1 MLLASSRVTSCHD
14 SFLMQ
19 VPHRAK
25 PLWYNSSLPG
35 KIAST
40 ENENKEIAIMCIKQM
55 RHVLAVTAVGVMM
68 MSENRVVAAEYQ
80 NDFSARTSKVHG
92 MDGWL
97 SMPYANGAVAYNFD
111 ETKYWPA
118 LPYDDASKVQDGWV
132 KARLNAGGT
141 AADVEVVGTDNKY
154 LRFTAT
160 NNVAG
165 TAVMHTFGNEFSNGV
180 LRIQCD
186 FRAIGSWSGGNGGEV
201 RMMPLCKAFVNPNA
215 WTGSVTVPA
224 NWGFVE
230 EGWYTYNFLLGGD
243 QWNNAIA
250 NYIPSSKSKCTAGHW
265 YRYVTDLDFDNGQ
278 ISCTVYDQGDGL
290 QPFDGEN
297 GALVGQVGPT
307 KIYRQLSAETGPVVG
322 IVIRT
327 TKYSGSNPVVDAS
340 LPAIDNLSAS
350 WKAPGSASFARCYE
364 NDFSERRSRTLVQET
379 PRHDYVHDTPVD
391 SLTFTGYNVASSKTA
406 AGTPILQNSLGS
418 AHRNETAPDGTDGWR
433 RLNVDGNGDLHVVKG
448 DSADAGGTMLRASK
462 GYNFVIGANSF
473 GQKVTSGKVRF
484 SGDIR
489 APNKWIWINKA
500 GFLVGGDSFYAAA
513 TDNVWTSP
521 ACVAGLGGS
530 SNTDLKP
537 HYKDANGDDVFPA
550 GACTWTTWY
559 RVIVTADMEAK
570 TFDYALYKYETNSPS
585 PDWVPT
591 QSDLVCEVKG
601 CAFRS
606 TFADDGLSSFAVYS
620 YGHNTIN
627 ISDSNVYF
635 DNIRVW
641 KNVGTANEK
650 EIYRNL
656 FSERTVWPETSSTRG
671 VVLSDT
677 FNADNGQDHWIRRN
691 NASGDGEC
699 YITSAGNPCVAASA
713 YNGTVRAVQSLG
725 YHYRQNTVYAQ
736 VDIRPPAKWVWT
748 AGRQANIEFGDDE
761 YRQGNYYSGNPYTG
775 SIAFAAGFTAATGAS
790 DATGAYTNVC
800 LFAGKGDG
808 AGGLVHQTIA
818 ATIDTSHWYR
828 FKFKTGIA
836 EGKWAL
842 NIYDQGATHP
852 AANSADG
859 TLVASLANLAFVKAP
874 DGGLSAV
881 GLYST
886 GNRNG
891 AREPEDAGLALF
903 DNIKVWQDPMG
914 MKILIR

>member
-1 MLLASSRVTSCHD
+1 MRIEQMVYTLA
-14 SFLMQ
+14 
-19 VPHRAK
+19 
-25 PLWYNSSLPG
+25 
-35 KIAST
+35 IAAS
-40 ENENKEIAIMCIKQM
+40 
-55 RHVLAVTAVGVMM
+55 GVMM
-68 MSENRVVAAEYQ
+68 MPGGRLVANEYR
-80 NDFSARTSKVHG
+80 NDFSVRTGKVRG
-92 MDGWL
+92 MGGWL
-97 SMPYANGAVAYNFD
+97 SMPYANGAAAYNFD
-111 ETKYWPA
+111 ETKFWPT
-118 LPYDDASKVQDGWV
+118 LPYEDASKVQDGWV

-141 AADVEVVGTDNKY
+141 SADVEIAGTDNKY

-160 NNVAG
+160 NTVEG

-180 LRIQCD
+180 LRIRCD
-186 FRAIGSWSGGNGGEV
+186 LRAIISWSGANGGEV

-215 WTGSVTVPA
+215 WTGNVTVPA
-224 NWGFVE
+224 NWGFTE
-230 EGWYTYNFLLGGD
+230 EGWYTYSILLGGD

-250 NYIPSSKSKCTAGHW
+250 NYIPSSKPKCTAGHW

-290 QPFDGEN
+290 QPFAGEN
-297 GALVGQVGPT
+297 GTLVGQVGPT
-307 KIYRQLSAETGPVVG
+307 RLYRQLSAETGPVVG
-322 IVIRT
+322 IAIRT
-327 TKYSGSNPVVDAS
+327 KKYSGSNPVVDSS
-340 LPAIDNLSAS
+340 LPAIDNLAVS
-350 WKAPGSASFARCYE
+350 WKAPGSVSFASCYE
-364 NDFSERRSRTLVQET
+364 NDFSERRSRTLVQES
-379 PRHDYVHDTPVD
+379 PRHYYVYDEPVD
-391 SLTFTGYNVASSKTA
+391 SLTFTGYAAASSKTA
-406 AGTPILQNSLGS
+406 AGTPILQTSLGA
-418 AHRNETAPDGTDGWR
+418 AHRNETAPNGTDGWR

-448 DSADAGGTMLRASK
+448 DSADAGGVMLRASK

-489 APNKWIWINKA
+489 APDKWIWYNLA
-500 GFLVGGDSFYAAA
+500 GFIVGGDSFYSAA

-521 ACVAGLGGS
+521 ACVAGLGGNN
-530 SNTDLKP
+530 NTELRP
-537 HYKDANGDDVFPA
+537 YYMDASGNGVIPA
-550 GACTWTTWY
+550 GTCTWTTWY
-559 RVIVTADMEAK
+559 RVIITADIDAK
-570 TFDYALYKYETNSPS
+570 TFDYVLYKYGANSPS

-591 QSDLVCEVKG
+591 QSDLVYEATG

-606 TFADDGLSSFAVYS
+606 TFADDGISSFAVYS

-627 ISDSNVYF
+627 LPDSNVYF

-641 KNVGTANEK
+641 KDAGTANEK

-656 FSERTVWPETSSTRG
+656 FSERTVWLETPSSRG
-671 VVLSDT
+671 VILTNT

-691 NASGDGEC
+691 NAGGDGEC
-699 YITSAGNPCVAASA
+699 YITSTGNPCVAASA

-748 AGRQANIEFGDDE
+748 AGRQTNIEFGDDE

-775 SIAFAAGFTAATGAS
+775 AIAFTAGFTAATGAS

-800 LFAGKGDG
+800 LFAGRGDG
-808 AGGLVHQTIA
+808 SGGIVQQTIA

-828 FKFKTGIA
+828 FKFKASKG

-842 NIYDQGATHP
+842 DIYDQGAMHP
-852 AANSADG
+852 AADSADG
-859 TLVASLANLAFVKAP
+859 TLVASLANLAFVKVP

-881 GLYST
+881 GIYSS

-891 AREPEDAGLALF
+891 ASEPEDPGLALF
-903 DNIKVWQDPMG
+903 DNIKVWQNPPG
-914 MKILIR
+914 MIISIQ